1 MKKIKDL
8 SINSSFEKSSLSC
21 ILTSP
26 KELYIYIL
34 AFIFYLE
41 NLHNNAS
48 CVPTN
53 DLSNS

>member
-26 KELYIYIL
+26 KELYIL
-34 AFIFYLE
+34 AFHIF
-41 NLHNNAS
+41 
-48 CVPTN
+48 
-53 DLSNS
+53 

>member
-34 AFIFYLE
+34 AFHILFRKL
-41 NLHNNAS
+41 
-48 CVPTN
+48 T
-53 DLSNS
+53 